1 MGYITDEVHR
11 AITHNHL
18 KSHVLPLAYVEDLRT
33 SIAKQY
39 CMKNTALMWECFK
52 DSVSYQNPNAWSLI
66 YDYVKDNEC
75 IMFFNESDDKNAFLI
90 QNGAELQ
97 KILEDSFG
105 FEFYITN
112 KNYAYLICFN
122 HHDIL
127 YGSGEA
133 KEWVRRLN
141 I

>member
-1 MGYITDEVHR
+1 MGYIADEVHR
-11 AITHNHL
+11 VITDNHL
-18 KSHVLPLAYVEDLRT
+18 KAHVLPLKYVDDLRT
-33 SIAKQY
+33 SIVKQY
-39 CMKNTALMWECFK
+39 CTKNTTLMWEGFK
-52 DSVSYQNPNAWSLI
+52 DCVNYQNSNAWSLI
-66 YDYVKDNEC
+66 CDYVKDNEC

-90 QNGAELQ
+90 PNGGELQ

-112 KNYAYLICFN
+112 KSYSYLICFN